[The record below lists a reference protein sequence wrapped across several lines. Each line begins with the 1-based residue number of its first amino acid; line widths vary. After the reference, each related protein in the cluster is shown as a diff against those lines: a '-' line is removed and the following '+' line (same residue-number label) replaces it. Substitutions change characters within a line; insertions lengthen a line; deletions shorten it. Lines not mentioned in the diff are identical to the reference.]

1 MKVVFKDVGSIEGK
15 LVEVNTDNI
24 VVETETKER
33 IEGKKK
39 KELVVRQHQIEK
51 ENIKETKIVISF
63 K

>member
-1 MKVVFKDVGSIEGK
+1 LIE
-15 LVEVNTDNI
+15 VHADSI
-24 VVETETKER
+24 VVETESKEK

-39 KELVVRQHQIEK
+39 KELVVKQHPILI